1 MVSRVGRAPRLRILI
16 TERFF
21 FPFTFFSL
29 APVNASAHARLMN
42 LSPVGK
48 RDTLKA
54 CLQAAQLAAEK
65 ERERCEAREAT
76 ADFAALPPSA
86 QELQKV
92 EWELQDLL
100 ADGDLFFHF
109 FVIIL
114 ELLVILEIV
123 IGFPGIFIGA
133 TAFRPFR

>member
-1 MVSRVGRAPRLRILI
+1 
-16 TERFF
+16 
-21 FPFTFFSL
+21 
-29 APVNASAHARLMN
+29 MN

-100 ADGDLFFHF
+100 ADGERGDTLDSHDAD
-109 FVIIL
+109 VL
-114 ELLVILEIV
+114 ELRKRIARL
-123 IGFPGIFIGA
+123 
-133 TAFRPFR
+133 TAAQPAMPASKSASKPASKKAASKAQKSPQRGGSIP

>member
-1 MVSRVGRAPRLRILI
+1 M
-16 TERFF
+16 
-21 FPFTFFSL
+21 
-29 APVNASAHARLMN
+29 MN

-100 ADGDLFFHF
+100 ADGERGDTLDSHDA
-109 FVIIL
+109 L
-114 ELLVILEIV
+114 RLVGLRCSLPSAISVFWLPKRRWSSFWIV
-123 IGFPGIFIGA
+123 RYDVPA
-133 TAFRPFR
+133 MPRLYA

>member
-1 MVSRVGRAPRLRILI
+1 
-16 TERFF
+16 
-21 FPFTFFSL
+21 
-29 APVNASAHARLMN
+29 MN

-100 ADGDLFFHF
+100 ADGERGDTLDSHDAD
-109 FVIIL
+109 VL
-114 ELLVILEIV
+114 ELRKRIARLTAAQ
-123 IGFPGIFIGA
+123 PGSARISDDQTQRDIPIRQLTCPVDQPLPPECPHSHRHLG
-133 TAFRPFR
+133 